1 MGFKWRKN
9 AIEGSEE
16 PSVVASGVDVVSSN
30 PEGDLKQFKKLHK
43 WDPFLEVEKLD
54 DVDRVLE
61 TGDLEKEAAVEATLL
76 SEDSP
81 YPEVRASV
89 RSSPHRECNSPQC
102 LRYLTRP
109 GSSHRRS
116 GNAHQ
121 HYPRLDYRRVDVHH
135 HRGLQHP
142 SGPALLAHYHYV
154 HRCAVGLLPV
164 CNSTLIVYRW
174 SNTII

>member
-16 PSVVASGVDVVSSN
+16 PSVVTSGVDVVSTN

-76 SEDSP
+76 TEDSP

-89 RSSPHRECNSPQC
+89 RSSPSRMQLSAMSRVPVSDSSRF
-102 LRYLTRP
+102 LPPTTRICP
-109 GSSHRRS
+109 
-116 GNAHQ
+116 
-121 HYPRLDYRRVDVHH
+121 
-135 HRGLQHP
+135 
-142 SGPALLAHYHYV
+142 
-154 HRCAVGLLPV
+154 
-164 CNSTLIVYRW
+164 STLSALGLSAR
-174 SNTII
+174 